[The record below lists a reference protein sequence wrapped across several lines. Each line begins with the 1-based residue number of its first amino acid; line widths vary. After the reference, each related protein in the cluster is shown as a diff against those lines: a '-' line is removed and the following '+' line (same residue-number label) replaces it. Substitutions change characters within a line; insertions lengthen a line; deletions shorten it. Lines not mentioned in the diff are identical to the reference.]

1 MKAKII
7 LACYI
12 IIICST
18 SHTMELVPLTSTKK
32 NNFQITCMQDIPRL
46 SLKDI
51 RPCFNLLPE
60 KERNELLT
68 TKKSGISLA
77 ESFTFNIGHLPAEV
91 QLHLLTFIMDGDELS
106 AKLFY
111 KAPLWYAQKRYHCA
125 KKMIEKS
132 SLTKQPI
139 ALLFRLPEHEQ
150 KKIIGIITPPIVSR
164 LAAFQLLDNTSI
176 MVDENTEATI
186 QSYNKEIQEAFFA
199 NENIRTIT
207 DDMKQRCADRDCSG
221 LYFSTFMGILSAA
234 MIIMAPGLLP
244 KIFLRHCFET
254 SFTMYNSTSECVNRS
269 ISIISLITV
278 PSCIIF
284 FYIMANVRLIK
295 SIKKEAQL
303 INI

>member
-1 MKAKII
+1 MT
-7 LACYI
+7 LTCSMLL
-12 IIICST
+12 ICPAT
-18 SHTMELVPLTSTKK
+18 NTMELVPLTSTKK
-32 NNFQITCMQDIPRL
+32 NNFQITCMQDIPKL

-51 RPCFNLLPE
+51 RPCFALLPE
-60 KERNELLT
+60 KKRNELLT
-68 TKKSGISLA
+68 TKNKSGISLA

-139 ALLFRLPEHEQ
+139 ALLFRLPEYEQ

-176 MVDENTEATI
+176 MVDENIEATI

-207 DDMKQRCADRDCSG
+207 DDMKQRCAHRSRSG
-221 LYFSTFMGILSAA
+221 LYFLTFMGTISAA
-234 MIIMAPGLLP
+234 MIIMVPGLLP
-244 KIFLRHCFET
+244 KIFLPHCFET
-254 SFTMYNSTSECVNRS
+254 NFTMYNSTSECVDRS
-269 ISIISLITV
+269 LSIISLITI

-284 FYIMANVRLIK
+284 FCIMGNIGLIR
-295 SIKKEAQL
+295 SIREEAQL